1 MDITKIVSRI
11 ASFRIASISFW
22 SDAESEV
29 KEVREPC
36 FCVERADFSYGE
48 LTSMLNS
55 ADPGKIKKAE
65 ETLRRFGDSD
75 CGGCNGLG
83 FMTEEIRNEQ
93 GITWSN
99 TNALALL
106 EILGLEP
113 EYGGSMTIPEAKRA
127 IMRAKNRSNLKKFE
141 RQDVDIRRHR
151 KVDDEV
157 TELNSPK
164 FYSKGLSEADI
175 KEKISQF
182 ESLVNEA
189 ESEGA
194 KNINWG

>member
-36 FCVERADFSYGE
+36 FCVERASLSYGE

-55 ADPGKIKKAE
+55 GDPEKNKKAKEILRMTSE
-65 ETLRRFGDSD
+65 ED
-75 CGGCNGLG
+75 CGGCGGTG
-83 FMTEEIRNEQ
+83 FMTGTVINNQE
-93 GITWSN
+93 ITWSN

-175 KEKISQF
+175 KGKIDQF
-182 ESLVNEA
+182 EGLVNKA

-194 KNINWG
+194 ENINWG